1 MSKPVYGK
9 AKPYPKI
16 IVILV
21 NGLSALFGALP
32 NMERGITNY
41 TNKKLK
47 G

>member
-32 NMERGITNY
+32 HMEKSVENY